1 MGINKK
7 QIALIHVAA
16 TKLGLTRDEYE
27 SILKTH
33 GNVESSVD
41 LDRWGLEK
49 IMRLFKD
56 LGFVRKKSPRR
67 PDFTI
72 LANEGQ
78 RRVIYHLMEDLG
90 WIPSRL
96 SGFIR
101 KMTGK
106 ETPEELNKFEAPKVI
121 EGLKAMRNRAVE
133 WN

>member
-1 MGINKK
+1 MIKK
-7 QIALIHVAA
+7 SQIALVHVAKS
-16 TKLGLTRDEYE
+16 KLGLSEDEYRE
-27 SILKTH
+27 ILKAH

-41 LDRWGLEK
+41 LDPFGLEK

-56 LGFVRKKSPRR
+56 LGFVRKKTPRR
-67 PDFTI
+67 PDLTI
-72 LANEGQ
+72 LASEGQ
-78 RRVIYHLMEDLG
+78 RKVVYHLMEDLG

-106 ETPEELNKFEAPKVI
+106 NSPEELNKFEAPKVI
-121 EGLKAMRNRAVE
+121 EGLKAMRDRAVE